1 MMDASH
7 SHLYA
12 LCAEEI
18 HHGERSIFLE
28 MERLMAMGGYVFMVV
43 AESQAGLLRSK
54 SCCPMSI
61 I

>member
-43 AESQAGLLRSK
+43 AESYAGLLR
-54 SCCPMSI
+54 
-61 I
+61 